1 MAENFKGDLGG
12 ASIGFGKILAHPS
25 TLEHELGNIILFQAI
40 KLKGMGASSD
50 PDGQIFLPS
59 PESMSFGDTAGYG
72 DLEQGAM
79 GRMLDPESLSGTKKN
94 VLAAVAGK
102 NEDLAKLLSQEL
114 ITSAIPGGEKVKGI
128 INNKKQQVLNPSSV
142 TAFESMGI
150 REHSFEFTFV
160 ANNQDE
166 SLRINFICDMF
177 RERMYA
183 ESHGEKA
190 FLMDYPHMWDITF
203 LTGSDES
210 LKINKFMPGIARSYL
225 TNCTV
230 SYPGNAVH
238 SNGAPVKTTISLSFK
253 ETKQLTRKDIQNLTL
268 GIDV

>member
-25 TLEHELGNIILFQAI
+25 TLEKELGNIVLFRGI
-40 KLKGMGASSD
+40 SPKSPS
-50 PDGQIFLPS
+50 PDGQVFLPS

-79 GRMLDPESLSGTKKN
+79 GRMLDPKTLSGTKEN
-94 VLAAVAGK
+94 VMAAVAGK
-102 NEDLAKLLSQEL
+102 NKDLAKLLSQEL
-114 ITSAIPGGEKVKGI
+114 ITSVIPGGEKVKGI

-150 REHSFEFTFV
+150 REHSFEFTLV
-160 ANNQDE
+160 ANNPNE
-166 SLRINFICDMF
+166 SMRIHTISETF

-183 ESHGEKA
+183 ESHGKKA
-190 FLMDYPHMWDITF
+190 FLMDYPHMWDIRF
-203 LTGSDES
+203 LTGKDES
-210 LKINKFMPGIARSYL
+210 LGINKFMPGIARSYL
-225 TNCTV
+225 TSCTV

-253 ETKQLTRKDIQNLTL
+253 ETKQLTRKDIKNLSM